1 MMLLDK
7 RQDMEVLNAMGL
19 SGWKLEQ
26 VFALQGVLINT
37 IGGVIGTITGIL
49 LVLGQQHY
57 GWVKLQGSVIP
68 SYPVALETMDVLGT
82 LTIVVI
88 IGGIGSGWMVRNLVH
103 RFV

>member
-1 MMLLDK
+1 
-7 RQDMEVLNAMGL
+7 
-19 SGWKLEQ
+19 
-26 VFALQGVLINT
+26 
-37 IGGVIGTITGIL
+37 
-49 LVLGQQHY
+49 
-57 GWVKLQGSVIP
+57 VKLHGSVIP